1 MSNSI
6 NSVVLAGRITKE
18 PELRKT
24 QTGKSVCSFVI
35 ACDRPK
41 TKDGESAADFISC
54 VAWNQSADYL
64 CAYAHTGDLIGIQGS
79 IQTRSYDDQTSG
91 QRKYVTEVLANRL
104 TILSSVSRQSNQQNQ
119 SQEKKQP
126 APAETSVASASL
138 GSSSSC
144 SMGGGSHNRDEIS
157 HSIASKQMSANDL
170 CWGMNGEAEADGID
184 PDDLPF

>member
-79 IQTRSYDDQTSG
+79 IQTRSYDDQSG
-91 QRKYVTEVLANRL
+91 QRRYVTEVLVNRL
-104 TILSSVSRQSNQQNQ
+104 TILSSVSRQQEQ
-119 SQEKKQP
+119 SQEKKQQ
-126 APAETSVASASL
+126 APAEPSTASS
-138 GSSSSC
+138 GNSSSHS
-144 SMGGGSHNRDEIS
+144 RDEIS
-157 HSIASKQMSANDL
+157 RSIANRQMSANDL
-170 CWGMNGEAEADGID
+170 CWGMNGEAEADGVV

>member
-6 NSVVLAGRITKE
+6 NSIVLAGRITKE

-79 IQTRSYDDQTSG
+79 IQTRSYDDQSG
-91 QRKYVTEVLANRL
+91 QRRYVTEVLANRL
-104 TILSSVSRQSNQQNQ
+104 TILSSVSRQQEQ
-119 SQEKKQP
+119 SQEKKEP
-126 APAETSVASASL
+126 APAEPSTASASL

>member
-6 NSVVLAGRITKE
+6 NSAVLAGRITKD

-24 QTGKSVCSFVI
+24 QNGKSVCSFTL

-41 TKDGESAADFISC
+41 AKDGESSADFISC

-64 CAYAHTGDLIGIQGS
+64 CTYAHIGDLIGVMGS
-79 IQTRSYDDQTSG
+79 IQTRSYDDQSG
-91 QRKYVTEVLANRL
+91 QRRYVTEVLVNRL
-104 TILSSVSRQSNQQNQ
+104 TILSSVSRQQEQ

-126 APAETSVASASL
+126 APAEPSTSSS
-138 GSSSSC
+138 GSSSSH
-144 SMGGGSHNRDEIS
+144 SRDEIS
-157 HSIASKQMSANDL
+157 RSIANRQMSANDL
-170 CWGMNGEAEADGID
+170 CWGMNGEAEADGVV

>member
-6 NSVVLAGRITKE
+6 NSAVLVGRITKE

-41 TKDGESAADFISC
+41 TKDGESAADFIAC

-64 CAYAHTGDLIGIQGS
+64 CAYAHIGDLIGITGS

-104 TILSSVSRQSNQQNQ
+104 TILSSVSKQSNQ
-119 SQEKKQP
+119 SQENKQP
-126 APAETSVASASL
+126 APADTSVASASL
-138 GSSSSC
+138 GTAASSS
-144 SMGGGSHNRDEIS
+144 GKGSSHSRDEIS

-170 CWGMNGEAEADGID
+170 CWGMNGEAEAGGIY